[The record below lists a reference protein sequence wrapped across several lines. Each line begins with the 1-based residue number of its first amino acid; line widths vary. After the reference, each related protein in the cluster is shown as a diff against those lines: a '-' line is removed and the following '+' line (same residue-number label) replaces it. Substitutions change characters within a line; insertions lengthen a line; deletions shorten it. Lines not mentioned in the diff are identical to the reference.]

1 LLLGGYLWYMGTK
14 LIITESQYKTLK
26 QHINESGVL
35 ASLVEKLVRDLNTNY
50 EPMIG
55 IVREDE
61 EYYEKPMI
69 KIKIDE
75 SETTPRK
82 LFEYFKKKY
91 KLGDKFIQ
99 QVIGDWMF
107 GKIKDNKLSRN
118 VPIN

>member
-1 LLLGGYLWYMGTK
+1 MGTK

-26 QHINESGVL
+26 QHINE
-35 ASLVEKLVRDLNTNY
+35 ASVVENLVEKLVRDLNMNY

-55 IVREDE
+55 IVREGE
-61 EYYEKPMI
+61 EYYERPMV
-69 KIKIDE
+69 KIKVDE

-82 LFEYFKKKY
+82 LFESFKKKY

-99 QVIGDWMF
+99 QVISDWMF